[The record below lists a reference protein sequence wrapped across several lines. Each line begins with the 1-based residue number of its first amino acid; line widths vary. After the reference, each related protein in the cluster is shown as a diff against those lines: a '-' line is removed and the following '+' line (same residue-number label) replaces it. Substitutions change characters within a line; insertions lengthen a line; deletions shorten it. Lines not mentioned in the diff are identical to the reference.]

1 MAGSYLVL
9 SLLAGLALLVAGFVH
24 LRLPAFISDPLDTS
38 LARLLLVA
46 VGIGFGYVAVRLNH
60 GDGVAAVLG
69 FLMGFGVVHLP
80 AACILLLKR
89 ARGKGP
95 S

>member
-9 SLLAGLALLVAGFVH
+9 SLLAGLAVVVAGFVH
-24 LRLPAFISDPLDTS
+24 LRLPAFIADPLKTT

-46 VGIGFGYVAVRLNH
+46 VGIGVGYVAVRLYY
-60 GDGVAAVLG
+60 GDGMAAALG
-69 FLMGFGVVHLP
+69 FLIGFGVVHLP

-89 ARGKGP
+89 ARGEGA

>member
-9 SLLAGLALLVAGFVH
+9 LLLAVLAVLTAGFVH
-24 LRLPAFISDPLDTS
+24 LRLRAFTSSALKTS
-38 LARLLLVA
+38 LARLVLIA
-46 VGIGFGYVAVRLNH
+46 VGIGCGYIAVRMYR
-60 GDGVAAVLG
+60 GDAVSGALG
-69 FLMGFGVVHLP
+69 FMIGFGVVHLP

-89 ARGKGP
+89 ARGEGP